1 LEASL
6 ACQPMT
12 PATDVLAIR
21 DMKDPRAEA
30 EWMPLPG
37 DRERLKRSFISI
49 FVEHPIITLLIV
61 VLAGALVFGNL
72 LN

>member
-1 LEASL
+1 LAASL
-6 ACQPMT
+6 ARQPMT

-21 DMKDPRAEA
+21 AMKDPRAKA
-30 EWMPLPG
+30 ERMPLPG

>member
-1 LEASL
+1 
-6 ACQPMT
+6 
-12 PATDVLAIR
+12 
-21 DMKDPRAEA
+21 
-30 EWMPLPG
+30 MPLPG